1 MKHDSTAYQKA
12 FRNYLRYGISIE
24 RQLKA
29 HAEAYPAT
37 HATSHYIWVTSGDSR
52 VRESHVANEGQVF
65 AWSNPPPT
73 GHPGDDY
80 GCRCKAVPY
89 HGTVI
94 DDKPLEPV
102 YPELFFF
109 ALLPIGR
116 LYTAWQAFSRQ
127 RTVSRAWKLGSHKSA
142 LKWKNRME
150 KGDWTP
156 EKITHTIKYGKPH
169 KAPNKP
175 FPANTATRYQL
186 DDEFVVIDDIT
197 NEVIQVSRPT
207 KGGFRPNVF

>member
-1 MKHDSTAYQKA
+1 MQHETLKYQKA
-12 FRNYLRYGISIE
+12 FRNYLRYGMSIE

-29 HAEAYPAT
+29 DETSDLFPTT
-37 HATSHYIWVTSGDSR
+37 HFVWVTAGDDR
-52 VRESHVANEGQVF
+52 VRDSHASREGQVF
-65 AWSNPPPT
+65 PYGGALM
-73 GHPGDDY
+73 PGTEA
-80 GCRCKAVPY
+80 GCRCTAVPY
-89 HGTVI
+89 YGRVI

-116 LYTAWQAFSRQ
+116 LYSAWQAYSRV
-127 RTVSRAWKLGSHKSA
+127 RSASKNWKLGSHKSA

-156 EKITHTIKYGKPH
+156 KKITHTIKNGEAYP
-169 KAPNKP
+169 APNKP
-175 FPANTATRYQL
+175 FPSNTATRYKL
-186 DDEFVVIDDIT
+186 GDDFVVIDDMT

-207 KGGFRPNVF
+207 QGGFRPNMF